1 MNYNFILLIYEL
13 NYMKS
18 KSNKCEKCHFLIALH
33 FAVVSA
39 LVVNYNGSFMGA
51 FLYHVLHGTTFHS
64 LLVYC
69 SLK

>member
-1 MNYNFILLIYEL
+1 ME
-13 NYMKS
+13 S
-18 KSNKCEKCHFLIALH
+18 KGNKCEKCHFLIALC

-39 LVVNYNGSFMGA
+39 LVVIYNGSFMEA
-51 FLYHVLHGTTFHS
+51 FLYRVLHGTTFHS